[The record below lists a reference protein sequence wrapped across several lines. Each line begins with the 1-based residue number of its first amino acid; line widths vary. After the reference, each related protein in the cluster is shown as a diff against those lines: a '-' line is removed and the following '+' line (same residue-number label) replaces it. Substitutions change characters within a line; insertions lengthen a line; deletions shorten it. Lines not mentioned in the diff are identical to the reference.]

1 MEAFITAFFV
11 AIGICTALLIA
22 IGFVFLRLFVFKILC
37 KIHAEIVAEKIDEV
51 LEMRGIG
58 TTPAESEE

>member
-11 AIGICTALLIA
+11 TIGICIALLVI
-22 IGFVFLRLFVFKILC
+22 IGLAMLHMFIFKLYC

-58 TTPAESEE
+58 TTPAEGEE